1 MCLTDEA
8 EQFIDEF
15 ISNIEDTDFSSFED
29 EKSESSS
36 SFGLVKS
43 QSSQSTTVPKSVPVE
58 MDGVMLPWLQW
69 ETPDDTS
76 AALTCL
82 NKLPHTPNAKLFV
95 WESDPSQVIML
106 FFMHRQCCLRVQNY
120 GTGTVSLT

>member
-8 EQFIDEF
+8 EQYIDEF

-29 EKSESSS
+29 ERSESSS
-36 SFGLVKS
+36 SFGLLKT
-43 QSSQSTTVPKSVPVE
+43 QSSQSASAPKSVPVE

-76 AALTCL
+76 VALACL
-82 NKLPHTPNAKLFV
+82 NKSPQTPNTKPFV
-95 WESDPSQVIML
+95 WESDPTQVILL
-106 FFMHRQCCLRVQNY
+106 FALIILLMALK
-120 GTGTVSLT
+120 L

>member
-1 MCLTDEA
+1 MGLTDEA

-36 SFGLVKS
+36 SFGLIKS
-43 QSSQSTTVPKSVPVE
+43 QNSQGTTVPKSVPVE

-69 ETPDDTS
+69 EMPDDTC

-82 NKLPHTPNAKLFV
+82 NKSPHTPNAKPFV
-95 WESDPSQVIML
+95 WESDPTQVTM
-106 FFMHRQCCLRVQNY
+106 FFFCTDSASYESETIAGLVK
-120 GTGTVSLT
+120 